1 MTPRTRTALITGA
14 AVVALVVSGGVAYAV
29 SSTPTSTSTA
39 SPAPTAP
46 AKAKAKA
53 KHRQLLGHVAHGE
66 VTLNGKDHKVVDV
79 QRGDVQSVSTT
90 SISVKSDDGFTATY
104 TVNND
109 TKIRKG
115 GKESAIGDVHTGDK
129 VAVVATKANGA
140 TTATRVA
147 EK

>member
-46 AKAKAKA
+46 AKAKAK
-53 KHRQLLGHVAHGE
+53 HRQLLGHVAHGE

-90 SISVKSDDGFTATY
+90 AISVQSDDGFTATY

-115 GKESAIGDVHTGDK
+115 GQQSAIGDVHTGDK

>member
-29 SSTPTSTSTA
+29 SSTPTSATTTASA
-39 SPAPTAP
+39 SPAP
-46 AKAKAKA
+46 AKTKH
-53 KHRQLLGHVAHGE
+53 HRQLLGHVAHGE

-79 QRGDVQSVSTT
+79 QRGDVQAVSAT

-104 TVNND
+104 AVTSD

-115 GKESAIGDVHTGDK
+115 GKQSAISDVHTGDK
-129 VAVVATKANGA
+129 VAIVATKANGA
-140 TTATRVA
+140 STATRIG